1 MCNKTRY
8 RIRTH
13 CLYLFPLIGNLYL
26 LLSLKNIWKP
36 LVAVIFWGAS
46 FVATKSLLDSLTP
59 LGIIYIRLILGI
71 VSVLVIALFRKRSF
85 SLRKKDIKGIFILA
99 LISTTHLWIQVT
111 GLQYTSASNTGW
123 IIGIVPVI
131 MVIMGFI
138 FYKERMS
145 TIQLAGAAI
154 AFGGLLVLISKGNL
168 GSINFISNYGD
179 LLVLGSAFTW
189 SIYSFYGRKVTL
201 DYPPSL
207 TILYLFITMLVILSP
222 VTISSDFFNR
232 LYSLSFIDWSALA
245 FLGIFCSGIAYVIW
259 AEAMSELP
267 ANRVGAFLYLE
278 PFVTVFTAW
287 LLLNE
292 NITLLMLASG
302 IVIII
307 GVIMV
312 NRK

>member
-1 MCNKTRY
+1 MSA
-8 RIRTH
+8 
-13 CLYLFPLIGNLYL
+13 NLG
-26 LLSLKNIWKP
+26 KIWKP
-36 LVAVIFWGAS
+36 IVSVVFWGAS
-46 FVATKSLLDSLTP
+46 FVATKSLLDTLSP
-59 LGIIYIRLILGI
+59 LGIIYIRLIFGILAALLIAFSRKRNFALNKKDVKGI
-71 VSVLVIALFRKRSF
+71 V
-85 SLRKKDIKGIFILA
+85 ILA
-99 LISTTHLWIQVT
+99 LISITHLWIQVT
-111 GLQYTSASNTGW
+111 GMQYTSASNTGW

-131 MVIMGFI
+131 MAIMGYLI
-138 FYKERMS
+138 YKERM
-145 TIQLAGAAI
+145 TGIQLVGAVI
-154 AFGGLLVLISKGNL
+154 AFGGLIVLISKGDL
-168 GSINFISNYGD
+168 TSLNFISNFGD

-207 TILYLFITMLVILSP
+207 TILYLFLTMFILLSP
-222 VTISSDFFNR
+222 FTLSGAFFENVN
-232 LYSLSFIDWSALA
+232 SLSSVDWGALL
-245 FLGIFCSGIAYVIW
+245 FLGILCSGLAYVLW

-287 LLLNE
+287 LLLKE
-292 NITLLMLASG
+292 QITLLMMISG